1 MTRSVVSIDD
11 LSNSE
16 IEAVFRLADQYLS
29 EMGTPGKPFR
39 VSGRRG
45 DAEQYILATIFF
57 EPSTRT
63 RLSFESAML
72 RLGGEI
78 ISSADPNSSS
88 AVKGETVADTVRVVE
103 NYADLLV
110 IRHPYEGAAK
120 VASEYASVPV
130 INAGD
135 GSHEHPTQT
144 LCDLYTLRAAQ
155 SQKGAAPS
163 IDSLRDMNVVLWGD
177 LHHGR
182 TVHSLVYALARF
194 GARIIPLAAPGC
206 EFPEHVQ
213 QRLARD
219 YGCYPL
225 SRKDVDSLAEDAL
238 PADVLYVTPDQPHQL
253 ALISNVWFQL
263 SEKQQASIRSMKNID
278 AFYSTRLQRERLG
291 AGEQVTEYP
300 VIDSQF
306 LKEKKYR
313 QAQVLHPLPRVDELS
328 YDLDQDQ
335 RGVYFKQASYGVPV
349 RMALVA
355 ALLELQPGMFSAEP
369 LHRRQYVS
377 YRQREGLI
385 CSNPRCVTCQE
396 TERRYLLPKF
406 LIVDENVPILRCAYC
421 DHEHQPR
428 AVGRLSTR
436 KFTTAVDQWKQ
447 IHLQDIVFFRDEQQA
462 IESGF
467 QPKRPS
473 RSAPH
478 DAALKS
484 PQ

>member
-1 MTRSVVSIDD
+1 MARSIVSIDD
-11 LSNSE
+11 LSNDE
-16 IEAVFRLADQYLS
+16 IEAIFRLADQYLA
-29 EMGTPGKPFR
+29 EMGTPGRPHR
-39 VSGRRG
+39 VQGRRR
-45 DAEQYILATIFF
+45 DAESFILATIFF

-72 RLGGEI
+72 RLGGTT

-88 AVKGETVADTVRVVE
+88 AVKGETIADTVRVCE

-110 IRHPYEGAAK
+110 IRHPHEGAAK
-120 VASEYASVPV
+120 VAAEYTSVPV

-155 SQKGAAPS
+155 KEKGAAPG
-163 IDSLRDMNVVLWGD
+163 IDSLRDMNVVIWGD

-182 TVHSLVYALARF
+182 TVHSLVFALARF

-219 YGCYPL
+219 YNCFPL
-225 SRKDVDSLAEDAL
+225 SRKDIDSLPEDAL

-263 SEKQQASIRSMKNID
+263 SEKQQASIRSIKSID
-278 AFYSTRLQRERLG
+278 AFYSTRLQRERLAPG
-291 AGEQVTEYP
+291 QQVGDYP

-328 YDLDQDQ
+328 YDVDQDQ

-349 RMALVA
+349 RMALIA
-355 ALLELQPGMFSAEP
+355 ALLELEP
-369 LHRRQYVS
+369 SLLGGERKQNYPDYQHAD
-377 YRQREGLI
+377 GLE
-385 CSNPRCVTCQE
+385 CSNSRCVTRQE
-396 TERRYLLPKF
+396 AERRYLVPKF
-406 LIVDENVPILRCAYC
+406 AIVDENVPILRCAYC
-421 DHEHQPR
+421 DHEQQPQ
-428 AVGRLSTR
+428 AVGRASTH
-436 KFTTAVDQWKQ
+436 KYTTELATWQQ
-447 IHLQDIVFFRDEQQA
+447 IHTSDLVFFLNEQQA
-462 IESGF
+462 LNAGYQLKKTGRNS
-467 QPKRPS
+467 S
-473 RSAPH
+473 
-478 DAALKS
+478 AALAAQPS
-484 PQ
+484 E

>member
-1 MTRSVVSIDD
+1 MARSVVSIDD
-11 LSNSE
+11 LSNGE
-16 IEAVFRLADQYLS
+16 IEGVFQLADRYLS
-29 EMGTPGKPFR
+29 EMQTPGRPHR
-39 VSGRRG
+39 VEGRRS

-72 RLGGEI
+72 RLGGSI

-88 AVKGETVADTVRVVE
+88 AVKGETIADTVRVVE

-120 VASEYASVPV
+120 VAAEYTSVPV
-130 INAGD
+130 INGGD

-155 SQKGAAPS
+155 KDKTAAPS
-163 IDSLRDMNVVLWGD
+163 IESLREMNVVLWGD
-177 LHHGR
+177 LQHGR

-206 EFPEHVQ
+206 DFPEHVQ

-225 SRKDVDSLAEDAL
+225 SRTDIDSLADDAL

-253 ALISNVWFQL
+253 ALISDVWFQL
-263 SEKQQASIRSMKNID
+263 SEKQQASIRSMKDID
-278 AFYSTRLQRERLG
+278 AFYSTRLQRERLTP
-291 AGEQVTEYP
+291 EQQVGEYP
-300 VIDSQF
+300 VIDAKF

-313 QAQVLHPLPRVDELS
+313 SAQVLHPLPRVDELS
-328 YDLDQDQ
+328 YDMDQDQ

-349 RMALVA
+349 RMALIA
-355 ALLELQPGMFSAEP
+355 ALLELQPSLLAPEAVGEKRYAGYGHP
-369 LHRRQYVS
+369 
-377 YRQREGLI
+377 EGI
-385 CSNPRCVTCQE
+385 ECCNDRCVTRQA

-406 LIVDENVPILRCAYC
+406 SVVDESLPILRCAYC
-421 DHEHQPR
+421 DHEQQPG
-428 AVGRLSTR
+428 AVGRASTH
-436 KFTTAVDQWKQ
+436 KYTTQLADWRQ
-447 IHLQDIVFFRDEQQA
+447 IPAQDRVFFPSEAAAVEAGYQA
-462 IESGF
+462 
-467 QPKRPS
+467 KKA
-473 RSAPH
+473 APAGAK
-478 DAALKS
+478 DPFVA
-484 PQ
+484 